1 MINKIRTFI
10 QKIVTPQMGL
20 VVLSIYYFTLLLDM
34 TTLSYSFAKA
44 ATLCKLLRYVCYVYF
59 LFVICRKLR
68 TLDLKNYINKIKNF
82 DKKQYF
88 VAGAVLLA
96 LFSIVMNLLLTK
108 NKAWVFLLFTLIYAS
123 CFDFEDVLNTIFS
136 AQFISL
142 ILITTLSSFGLMHDY
157 VNMRADGT
165 MRHSLGFGYPTYVSQ
180 FVLFMILYYSYKKN
194 FKISPEKLG
203 LYQLLIVFS
212 YFLTDSRTEM
222 LISECILIG
231 IFMNSVG
238 ILDKFKNV
246 VEFFKKA
253 YATCFPLFPIGSYIL
268 VMLYGFIFNTMN
280 VNGIIFK
287 IAQKFNHIFSNR
299 LYQTFY
305 DFKRYGLSLFG
316 SNIDLVGYFL
326 TKENE
331 GTIIRSNF
339 IDNEYM
345 RILFESGWIFFI
357 AFFAIISIVI
367 WHLYKTKKDGLLFIS
382 FVITTSSLINPRLFT
397 ITVSVISFMI
407 IPVLNDLLFN
417 QGGHYKIKSIS
428 NKDHSRTQ

>member
-1 MINKIRTFI
+1 MINKVKTFI
-10 QKIVTPQMGL
+10 QKLTTTQMGL
-20 VVLSIYYFTLLLDM
+20 VVLAIYYFTLFLDI
-34 TTLSYSFAKA
+34 TTLSYSFSKA

-59 LFVICRKLR
+59 LFVIYKKLR
-68 TLDLKNYINKIKNF
+68 TLDLKSYINKIKNF

-88 VAGAVLLA
+88 VAGVVILA

-108 NKAWVFLLFTLIYAS
+108 NKVWVFLLFTLIYAS

-165 MRHSLGFGYPTYVSQ
+165 MRHSLGFGYPTYLSQ
-180 FVLFMILYYSYKKN
+180 FLLFMILYYSYKKN

-287 IAQKFNHIFSNR
+287 IAQKFNHVFSNR

-345 RILFESGWIFFI
+345 RILFENGWIFFI

-407 IPVLNDLLFN
+407 IPVLHDLLFN
-417 QGGHYKIKSIS
+417 QGGHL
-428 NKDHSRTQ
+428 DE

>member
-1 MINKIRTFI
+1 MINKVKTFI
-10 QKIVTPQMGL
+10 QKLTTTQMGL
-20 VVLSIYYFTLLLDM
+20 VVLAIYYFTLFLDI
-34 TTLSYSFAKA
+34 TTLSYSFSKA

-59 LFVICRKLR
+59 LFVIYKKLR
-68 TLDLKNYINKIKNF
+68 TLDLKSYINKIKNF

-88 VAGAVLLA
+88 VAGVVILA

-165 MRHSLGFGYPTYVSQ
+165 MRHSLGFGYPTYLSQ
-180 FVLFMILYYSYKKN
+180 FLLFMILYYSYKKN

-280 VNGIIFK
+280 VNSIIFK
-287 IAQKFNHIFSNR
+287 SAQKFNHIFSNR

-345 RILFESGWIFFI
+345 RILFENGWIFFI

-367 WHLYKTKKDGLLFIS
+367 CHLYKTKKDGLLFVS

-407 IPVLNDLLFN
+407 IPVLHDLLFN
-417 QGGHYKIKSIS
+417 QGGHL
-428 NKDHSRTQ
+428 DE

>member
-1 MINKIRTFI
+1 MINKVKTFI
-10 QKIVTPQMGL
+10 QKLTTTQMGL
-20 VVLSIYYFTLLLDM
+20 VVLAIYYFTLFLDI
-34 TTLSYSFAKA
+34 TTLSFRFSKA

-59 LFVICRKLR
+59 LFVIYKKLR
-68 TLDLKNYINKIKNF
+68 TLDLKSYINKIKNF

-88 VAGAVLLA
+88 VAGVVILA

-165 MRHSLGFGYPTYVSQ
+165 MRHSLGFGYPTYLSQ
-180 FVLFMILYYSYKKN
+180 FLLFMILYYSYKKN

-287 IAQKFNHIFSNR
+287 IAQKFNHVFSNR

-331 GTIIRSNF
+331 GTVIRSNF

-345 RILFESGWIFFI
+345 RILFENGWIFFI

-417 QGGHYKIKSIS
+417 QGGHL
-428 NKDHSRTQ
+428 NE

>member
-1 MINKIRTFI
+1 MINKVKTFI
-10 QKIVTPQMGL
+10 QKLTTTQMGL
-20 VVLSIYYFTLLLDM
+20 VVLAIYYFTLFLDI
-34 TTLSYSFAKA
+34 TTLSFSFSKA

-59 LFVICRKLR
+59 LFVIYKKLR
-68 TLDLKNYINKIKNF
+68 TLDLKSYINKIKNF

-88 VAGAVLLA
+88 VAGVVILA

-165 MRHSLGFGYPTYVSQ
+165 MRHSLGFGYPTYLSQ
-180 FVLFMILYYSYKKN
+180 FLLFMILYYSYKKN

-280 VNGIIFK
+280 VNSIIFK
-287 IAQKFNHIFSNR
+287 IAQKFNHVFSNR

-345 RILFESGWIFFI
+345 RILFENGWIFFI

-407 IPVLNDLLFN
+407 IPVLHDLLFN
-417 QGGHYKIKSIS
+417 QGGHL
-428 NKDHSRTQ
+428 DE

>member
-1 MINKIRTFI
+1 MINKVKTFI
-10 QKIVTPQMGL
+10 QKLTTTQMGL
-20 VVLSIYYFTLLLDM
+20 VVLAIYYFTLFLDI
-34 TTLSYSFAKA
+34 TTLSYSFSKA

-59 LFVICRKLR
+59 LFVIYKKLR
-68 TLDLKNYINKIKNF
+68 TLDLKSYINKIKNF

-88 VAGAVLLA
+88 VVGVVILA

-165 MRHSLGFGYPTYVSQ
+165 MRHSLGFGYPTYLSQ
-180 FVLFMILYYSYKKN
+180 FLLFMILYYSYKKN

-280 VNGIIFK
+280 VNSIIFK

-345 RILFESGWIFFI
+345 RILFENGWIFFI

-367 WHLYKTKKDGLLFIS
+367 WHLYKTKKDRLLFIS

-417 QGGHYKIKSIS
+417 QGGHL
-428 NKDHSRTQ
+428 DE

>member
-1 MINKIRTFI
+1 MINKVKTFI
-10 QKIVTPQMGL
+10 QKLTTTQMGL
-20 VVLSIYYFTLLLDM
+20 VVLAIYYFTLFLDI
-34 TTLSYSFAKA
+34 TTLSFSFSKA

-59 LFVICRKLR
+59 LFVIYKKLR
-68 TLDLKNYINKIKNF
+68 TLDLKSYINKIKNF

-88 VAGAVLLA
+88 VAGVVILA

-165 MRHSLGFGYPTYVSQ
+165 MRHSLGFGYPTYLSQ
-180 FVLFMILYYSYKKN
+180 FLLFMILYYSYKKN

-287 IAQKFNHIFSNR
+287 IAQKFNHVFSNR

-345 RILFESGWIFFI
+345 RILFENGWIFFI

-367 WHLYKTKKDGLLFIS
+367 WHLYKTKKDGLLLIS

-407 IPVLNDLLFN
+407 IPVLHDLLFN
-417 QGGHYKIKSIS
+417 QGGHL
-428 NKDHSRTQ
+428 DE

>member
-1 MINKIRTFI
+1 MINKVKTFI
-10 QKIVTPQMGL
+10 QKLTTTQMGL
-20 VVLSIYYFTLLLDM
+20 VVLAIYYFTLFLHI
-34 TTLSYSFAKA
+34 TTLSYSFSKA

-59 LFVICRKLR
+59 LFVIYKKLR
-68 TLDLKNYINKIKNF
+68 TLDLKSYINKIKNF

-88 VAGAVLLA
+88 VAGVVILA

-165 MRHSLGFGYPTYVSQ
+165 MRHSLGFGYPTYLSQ
-180 FVLFMILYYSYKKN
+180 FLLFMILYYSYKKN

-280 VNGIIFK
+280 VNSIIFK

-345 RILFESGWIFFI
+345 RILFENGWIFFI

-367 WHLYKTKKDGLLFIS
+367 WHLYKTKKDGLLFVS

-407 IPVLNDLLFN
+407 IPVLHDLLFN
-417 QGGHYKIKSIS
+417 QGGHL
-428 NKDHSRTQ
+428 DE

>member
-1 MINKIRTFI
+1 MINKVKTFI
-10 QKIVTPQMGL
+10 QKLTTTQMGL
-20 VVLSIYYFTLLLDM
+20 VVLAIYYFTLFLDI
-34 TTLSYSFAKA
+34 TTLSYSFSKA

-59 LFVICRKLR
+59 LFIIYKKLR
-68 TLDLKNYINKIKNF
+68 TLDLKSYINKIKNF

-88 VAGAVLLA
+88 VVGVVILA

-165 MRHSLGFGYPTYVSQ
+165 MRHSLGFGYPTYLSQ
-180 FVLFMILYYSYKKN
+180 FLLFMILYYSYKKN

-280 VNGIIFK
+280 VNSIIFK

-345 RILFESGWIFFI
+345 RILFENGWIFFI

-417 QGGHYKIKSIS
+417 QGGHL
-428 NKDHSRTQ
+428 DE

>member
-1 MINKIRTFI
+1 MINKVKTFI
-10 QKIVTPQMGL
+10 QKLTTTQMGL
-20 VVLSIYYFTLLLDM
+20 VVLAIYYFTLFLDI
-34 TTLSYSFAKA
+34 TTLSFSFSKA

-59 LFVICRKLR
+59 LFVIYKKLR
-68 TLDLKNYINKIKNF
+68 TLDLKSYINKIKNF

-88 VAGAVLLA
+88 VAGVVILA

-142 ILITTLSSFGLMHDY
+142 ILLTTLSSFGLMHDY

-165 MRHSLGFGYPTYVSQ
+165 MRHSLGFGYPTYLSQ
-180 FVLFMILYYSYKKN
+180 FLLFMILYYSYKKN

-280 VNGIIFK
+280 VNSIIFK
-287 IAQKFNHIFSNR
+287 IAQKFNHVFSNR

-345 RILFESGWIFFI
+345 RILFENGWIFFI

-407 IPVLNDLLFN
+407 IPVLHNLLFN
-417 QGGHYKIKSIS
+417 QGGHL
-428 NKDHSRTQ
+428 NE

>member
-1 MINKIRTFI
+1 MINKVKTFI
-10 QKIVTPQMGL
+10 QKLTTTQMGL
-20 VVLSIYYFTLLLDM
+20 VVLAIYYFTLFLDI
-34 TTLSYSFAKA
+34 TTLSYSFSKA

-59 LFVICRKLR
+59 LFVIYKKLR
-68 TLDLKNYINKIKNF
+68 TLDLKSYINKIKNF

-88 VAGAVLLA
+88 VAGVVILA

-165 MRHSLGFGYPTYVSQ
+165 MRHSLGFGYPTYLSQ
-180 FVLFMILYYSYKKN
+180 FLLFMILYYSYKKN

-253 YATCFPLFPIGSYIL
+253 YATCFPLFPMGSYIL

-280 VNGIIFK
+280 VNSIIFK

-345 RILFESGWIFFI
+345 RILFENGWIFFI

-417 QGGHYKIKSIS
+417 QGGHL
-428 NKDHSRTQ
+428 DE

>member
-1 MINKIRTFI
+1 MINKVKTFI
-10 QKIVTPQMGL
+10 QKLTTTQMGL
-20 VVLSIYYFTLLLDM
+20 VVLAIYYFTLFLDI
-34 TTLSYSFAKA
+34 TTLSYSFSKA

-59 LFVICRKLR
+59 LLVIYKKLR
-68 TLDLKNYINKIKNF
+68 TLDLKSYINKIKNF

-88 VAGAVLLA
+88 VVGVVILA

-165 MRHSLGFGYPTYVSQ
+165 MRHSLGFGYPTYLSQ
-180 FVLFMILYYSYKKN
+180 FLLFMILYYSYKKN

-203 LYQLLIVFS
+203 LYQLLIVYS

-280 VNGIIFK
+280 VNSIIFK

-345 RILFESGWIFFI
+345 RILFENGWIFFI

-417 QGGHYKIKSIS
+417 QGGHL
-428 NKDHSRTQ
+428 DE

>member
-1 MINKIRTFI
+1 MINKVKTFI
-10 QKIVTPQMGL
+10 QKLTTTQMGL
-20 VVLSIYYFTLLLDM
+20 VVLAIYYFTLFLDI
-34 TTLSYSFAKA
+34 TTLSFSFSKA

-59 LFVICRKLR
+59 LFVIYKKLR
-68 TLDLKNYINKIKNF
+68 TLDLKSYINKIKNF

-88 VAGAVLLA
+88 VAGVVILA

-165 MRHSLGFGYPTYVSQ
+165 MRHSLGFGYPTYLSQ
-180 FVLFMILYYSYKKN
+180 FLLFMILYYSYKKN

-287 IAQKFNHIFSNR
+287 IAQKFNHVFSNR

-345 RILFESGWIFFI
+345 RILFENGWIFFI

-407 IPVLNDLLFN
+407 IPVLHNLLFN
-417 QGGHYKIKSIS
+417 QGGHL
-428 NKDHSRTQ
+428 DE

>member
-1 MINKIRTFI
+1 MINKVKTFI
-10 QKIVTPQMGL
+10 QKLTTTQMGL
-20 VVLSIYYFTLLLDM
+20 VVLAIYYFTLFLDI
-34 TTLSYSFAKA
+34 TTLSFSFSKA

-59 LFVICRKLR
+59 LFVIYKKLR
-68 TLDLKNYINKIKNF
+68 TLDLKSYINKIKNF

-88 VAGAVLLA
+88 VAGVVILA

-165 MRHSLGFGYPTYVSQ
+165 MRHSLGFGYPTYLSQ
-180 FVLFMILYYSYKKN
+180 FLLFMILYYSYKKN

-287 IAQKFNHIFSNR
+287 TAQKFNHVFSNR

-345 RILFESGWIFFI
+345 RILFENGWIFFI
-357 AFFAIISIVI
+357 AFFAIVSIVI

-417 QGGHYKIKSIS
+417 QGGHL
-428 NKDHSRTQ
+428 NE

>member
-1 MINKIRTFI
+1 MINKVKTFI
-10 QKIVTPQMGL
+10 QKLTTTQMGL
-20 VVLSIYYFTLLLDM
+20 VVLAIYYFTLFLDI
-34 TTLSYSFAKA
+34 TTLSYSFSKA

-59 LFVICRKLR
+59 LFVIYKKLR
-68 TLDLKNYINKIKNF
+68 TLDLKSYINKIKNF

-88 VAGAVLLA
+88 VAGVVILA

-157 VNMRADGT
+157 VNMRADET
-165 MRHSLGFGYPTYVSQ
+165 MRHSLGFGYPTYLSQ
-180 FVLFMILYYSYKKN
+180 FLLFMILYYSYKKN

-287 IAQKFNHIFSNR
+287 IAQKFNHVFSNR

-345 RILFESGWIFFI
+345 RILFENGWIFFI

-407 IPVLNDLLFN
+407 IPVLHDLLFN
-417 QGGHYKIKSIS
+417 QGGHL
-428 NKDHSRTQ
+428 DE

>member
-1 MINKIRTFI
+1 MINKVKTFI
-10 QKIVTPQMGL
+10 QKLTTTQMGL
-20 VVLSIYYFTLLLDM
+20 VVLAIYYFTLFLDI
-34 TTLSYSFAKA
+34 TTLSYSFSKA

-59 LFVICRKLR
+59 LLVIYKKLR
-68 TLDLKNYINKIKNF
+68 TLDLKSYINKIKNF

-88 VAGAVLLA
+88 VVGVVILA

-165 MRHSLGFGYPTYVSQ
+165 MRHSLGFGYPTYLSQ
-180 FVLFMILYYSYKKN
+180 FLLFMILYYSYKKN

-280 VNGIIFK
+280 VNSIIFK

-345 RILFESGWIFFI
+345 RILFENGWIFFI

-407 IPVLNDLLFN
+407 IPVLHDLLFN
-417 QGGHYKIKSIS
+417 QGGHL
-428 NKDHSRTQ
+428 DE

>member
-1 MINKIRTFI
+1 MINKVKTFI
-10 QKIVTPQMGL
+10 QKLTTTQMGL
-20 VVLSIYYFTLLLDM
+20 VVLAIYYFTLFLDI
-34 TTLSYSFAKA
+34 TTLSYSFSKA

-59 LFVICRKLR
+59 LLVIYKKLR
-68 TLDLKNYINKIKNF
+68 TLDLKSYINKIKNF

-88 VAGAVLLA
+88 VVGVVILA
-96 LFSIVMNLLLTK
+96 LYSIVMNLLLTK

-165 MRHSLGFGYPTYVSQ
+165 MRHSLGFGYPTYLSQ
-180 FVLFMILYYSYKKN
+180 FLLFMILYYSYKKN

-280 VNGIIFK
+280 VNSIIFK

-345 RILFESGWIFFI
+345 RILFENGWIFFI

-417 QGGHYKIKSIS
+417 QGGHL
-428 NKDHSRTQ
+428 DE

>member
-1 MINKIRTFI
+1 MINKVKTFI
-10 QKIVTPQMGL
+10 QKLTTTQMGL
-20 VVLSIYYFTLLLDM
+20 VVLAIYYFTLFLDI
-34 TTLSYSFAKA
+34 TTLSYSFSKA

-59 LFVICRKLR
+59 LFVIYKKLR
-68 TLDLKNYINKIKNF
+68 TLDLKSYINKIKNF

-88 VAGAVLLA
+88 VVGVVILA

-165 MRHSLGFGYPTYVSQ
+165 MRHSLGFGYPTYLSQ
-180 FVLFMILYYSYKKN
+180 FLLFMILYYSYKKN

-280 VNGIIFK
+280 VNSIIFN

-345 RILFESGWIFFI
+345 RILFENGWIFFI

-417 QGGHYKIKSIS
+417 QGGHI
-428 NKDHSRTQ
+428 NE

>member
-1 MINKIRTFI
+1 MINKVKTFI
-10 QKIVTPQMGL
+10 QKLTTTQMGL
-20 VVLSIYYFTLLLDM
+20 VVLAIYYFTLFLDI
-34 TTLSYSFAKA
+34 TTLSFRFSKA

-59 LFVICRKLR
+59 LFVIYKKLR
-68 TLDLKNYINKIKNF
+68 TLDLKSYINKIKNF

-88 VAGAVLLA
+88 VAGVVILA

-142 ILITTLSSFGLMHDY
+142 ILITTLSSFGLMNDY

-165 MRHSLGFGYPTYVSQ
+165 MRHSLGFGYPTYLSQ
-180 FVLFMILYYSYKKN
+180 FLLFMILYYSYKKN

-253 YATCFPLFPIGSYIL
+253 YAACFPLFPIGSYIL

-280 VNGIIFK
+280 VNSIIFK
-287 IAQKFNHIFSNR
+287 IAQKFNHVFSNR

-345 RILFESGWIFFI
+345 RILFENGWIFFI

-417 QGGHYKIKSIS
+417 QGGHL
-428 NKDHSRTQ
+428 NE

>member
-1 MINKIRTFI
+1 MINKVKTFI
-10 QKIVTPQMGL
+10 QKLTTTQMGL
-20 VVLSIYYFTLLLDM
+20 VVLAIYYFTLFLDI
-34 TTLSYSFAKA
+34 TTLSYSFSKA

-59 LFVICRKLR
+59 LFVIYKKLR
-68 TLDLKNYINKIKNF
+68 TLDLKSYINKIKNF

-88 VAGAVLLA
+88 VVGVVILA

-142 ILITTLSSFGLMHDY
+142 LLITTLSSFGLMHDY

-165 MRHSLGFGYPTYVSQ
+165 MRHSLGFGYPTYLSQ
-180 FVLFMILYYSYKKN
+180 FLLFMILYYSYKKN

-280 VNGIIFK
+280 VNSIIFK

-345 RILFESGWIFFI
+345 RILFENGWIFFI

-417 QGGHYKIKSIS
+417 QGGHL
-428 NKDHSRTQ
+428 DE

>member
-1 MINKIRTFI
+1 MINKVKTFI
-10 QKIVTPQMGL
+10 QKLTTTQMGL
-20 VVLSIYYFTLLLDM
+20 VVLAIYYFTLFLDI
-34 TTLSYSFAKA
+34 TTLSFSFSKA

-68 TLDLKNYINKIKNF
+68 TIDLKSYINKIKNF

-88 VAGAVLLA
+88 VAGVVLLA

-157 VNMRADGT
+157 VNMRADGI

-253 YATCFPLFPIGSYIL
+253 YAACFPLFPIGSYIL

-280 VNGIIFK
+280 VNSIVFK
-287 IAQKFNHIFSNR
+287 IAHKLNHVFSNR

-345 RILFESGWIFFI
+345 RILFENGWIFFI

-417 QGGHYKIKSIS
+417 QGGHL
-428 NKDHSRTQ
+428 DE

>member
-1 MINKIRTFI
+1 MINKVKTFI
-10 QKIVTPQMGL
+10 QKLTTTQMGL
-20 VVLSIYYFTLLLDM
+20 VVLAIYYFTLFLDI
-34 TTLSYSFAKA
+34 TTLSYSFSKA

-59 LFVICRKLR
+59 LFVIYKKLR
-68 TLDLKNYINKIKNF
+68 TLDLKSYINKIKNF

-88 VAGAVLLA
+88 VVGVVILA
-96 LFSIVMNLLLTK
+96 LFSIVMKLLLTK

-165 MRHSLGFGYPTYVSQ
+165 MRHSLGFGYPTYLSQ
-180 FVLFMILYYSYKKN
+180 FLLFMILYYSYKKN

-222 LISECILIG
+222 LISEYILIG

-280 VNGIIFK
+280 VNSIIFK

-345 RILFESGWIFFI
+345 RILFENGWIFFI

-417 QGGHYKIKSIS
+417 QGGHL
-428 NKDHSRTQ
+428 NE

>member
-1 MINKIRTFI
+1 MINKVKTFI
-10 QKIVTPQMGL
+10 QKLTTTQMGL
-20 VVLSIYYFTLLLDM
+20 VVLAIYYFTLFLDI
-34 TTLSYSFAKA
+34 TTLSYSFSKA

-59 LFVICRKLR
+59 LFVIYKKLR
-68 TLDLKNYINKIKNF
+68 TLDLKSYINKIKNF

-88 VAGAVLLA
+88 VVGVVILA

-165 MRHSLGFGYPTYVSQ
+165 MRHSLGFGYPTYLSQ
-180 FVLFMILYYSYKKN
+180 FLLFMILYYSYKKN

-246 VEFFKKA
+246 VEFFKNA

-280 VNGIIFK
+280 VNSIIFK

-345 RILFESGWIFFI
+345 RILFENGWIFFI

-417 QGGHYKIKSIS
+417 QGGHL
-428 NKDHSRTQ
+428 NE

>member
-1 MINKIRTFI
+1 MINKVKIFI
-10 QKIVTPQMGL
+10 QKLTTTQMGL
-20 VVLSIYYFTLLLDM
+20 VVLAIYYFTLFLDI
-34 TTLSYSFAKA
+34 TTLSYSFSKA
-44 ATLCKLLRYVCYVYF
+44 ATLCKLLRYVCYAYF
-59 LFVICRKLR
+59 LFVIYKKLR
-68 TLDLKNYINKIKNF
+68 TLDLKSYINKIKNF

-88 VAGAVLLA
+88 VAGVIILA

-165 MRHSLGFGYPTYVSQ
+165 MRHSLGFGYPTYLSQ
-180 FVLFMILYYSYKKN
+180 FILFMILYYSYKKN

-246 VEFFKKA
+246 VEFFKKV

-280 VNGIIFK
+280 VNSIIFK

-345 RILFESGWIFFI
+345 RILFENGWIFFI

-417 QGGHYKIKSIS
+417 QGGHL
-428 NKDHSRTQ
+428 NE

>member
-1 MINKIRTFI
+1 MINKVKTFI
-10 QKIVTPQMGL
+10 QKLTTTQMGL
-20 VVLSIYYFTLLLDM
+20 VVLAIYYFTLFLDI
-34 TTLSYSFAKA
+34 TTLSYSFSKA

-59 LFVICRKLR
+59 LFVIYKKLR
-68 TLDLKNYINKIKNF
+68 TLDLKSYINKIKNF

-88 VAGAVLLA
+88 VVGVVILA

-165 MRHSLGFGYPTYVSQ
+165 MRHSLGFGYPTYLSQ
-180 FVLFMILYYSYKKN
+180 FLLFMILYYSYKKN

-212 YFLTDSRTEM
+212 YFLTDSRTEI

-280 VNGIIFK
+280 VNSIIFK

-345 RILFESGWIFFI
+345 RILFENGWIFFI

-417 QGGHYKIKSIS
+417 QGGHL
-428 NKDHSRTQ
+428 DE

>member
-1 MINKIRTFI
+1 MINKVKTFI
-10 QKIVTPQMGL
+10 QKLTTTQMGL
-20 VVLSIYYFTLLLDM
+20 VVLAIYYFTLFLDI
-34 TTLSYSFAKA
+34 TTLSFSFSKA
-44 ATLCKLLRYVCYVYF
+44 TTLCKLLRYVCYVYF
-59 LFVICRKLR
+59 LFVICRKFR
-68 TLDLKNYINKIKNF
+68 TLDLKSYINKIKNF
-82 DKKQYF
+82 NKKQYF

-123 CFDFEDVLNTIFS
+123 CFDFEDVSNTIFS

-142 ILITTLSSFGLMHDY
+142 ILITTLSSFGFMHDY

-165 MRHSLGFGYPTYVSQ
+165 MRHSLGFGYPTYLSQ
-180 FVLFMILYYSYKKN
+180 FVLFIILYYSYKKN
-194 FKISPEKLG
+194 FKFSPEKLG

-253 YATCFPLFPIGSYIL
+253 YAICFPLFPIGSYVL
-268 VMLYGFIFNTMN
+268 VMLYGFIFNKMN

>member
-1 MINKIRTFI
+1 MINKVKIFI
-10 QKIVTPQMGL
+10 QKLTTTQMGL
-20 VVLSIYYFTLLLDM
+20 VVLAIYYFTLFLDI
-34 TTLSYSFAKA
+34 TTLSYSFSKA

-59 LFVICRKLR
+59 LFVIYKKLR
-68 TLDLKNYINKIKNF
+68 TLDLKSYINKIKNF

-88 VAGAVLLA
+88 VAGVVILA

-165 MRHSLGFGYPTYVSQ
+165 MRHSLGFGYPTYLSQ
-180 FVLFMILYYSYKKN
+180 FLLFMILYYSYKKN

-280 VNGIIFK
+280 VNSIIFK

-345 RILFESGWIFFI
+345 RILFENGWIFFI

-367 WHLYKTKKDGLLFIS
+367 WHLYKTKKDGLLFVS

-407 IPVLNDLLFN
+407 IPVLHDLLFN
-417 QGGHYKIKSIS
+417 QGGHL
-428 NKDHSRTQ
+428 DE

>member
-1 MINKIRTFI
+1 MINKVKTFI
-10 QKIVTPQMGL
+10 QKLTTTQMVL
-20 VVLSIYYFTLLLDM
+20 VVLAIYYFTLFLDI
-34 TTLSYSFAKA
+34 TTLSFRFSKA

-59 LFVICRKLR
+59 LFVIYKKLR
-68 TLDLKNYINKIKNF
+68 TLDLKSYINKIKNF

-88 VAGAVLLA
+88 VAGVVILA

-165 MRHSLGFGYPTYVSQ
+165 MRHSLGFGYPTYLSQ
-180 FVLFMILYYSYKKN
+180 FLLFMILYYSYKKN

-253 YATCFPLFPIGSYIL
+253 YVACFPLFPIGSYIL

-280 VNGIIFK
+280 VNSIVFK
-287 IAQKFNHIFSNR
+287 IAQKFNHVFSNR

-345 RILFESGWIFFI
+345 RILFENGWIFFI

-407 IPVLNDLLFN
+407 IPVLHDLLFN
-417 QGGHYKIKSIS
+417 QGGHL
-428 NKDHSRTQ
+428 DE

>member
-1 MINKIRTFI
+1 MINKVKTFI
-10 QKIVTPQMGL
+10 QKLTTTQMGL
-20 VVLSIYYFTLLLDM
+20 VVLAIYYFTLFLDI
-34 TTLSYSFAKA
+34 TTLSYSFSKA

-59 LFVICRKLR
+59 LFVIYKKLR
-68 TLDLKNYINKIKNF
+68 TLDLKSYINKIKNF

-88 VAGAVLLA
+88 VVGVVILA

-165 MRHSLGFGYPTYVSQ
+165 MRHSLGFGYPTYLSQ
-180 FVLFMILYYSYKKN
+180 FLLFMILYYSYKKN

-268 VMLYGFIFNTMN
+268 VMLYGFIFNTLN
-280 VNGIIFK
+280 VNSIIFK

-345 RILFESGWIFFI
+345 RILFENGWIFFI

-417 QGGHYKIKSIS
+417 QGGHL
-428 NKDHSRTQ
+428 DE

>member
-1 MINKIRTFI
+1 MINKVKTFI
-10 QKIVTPQMGL
+10 QKLTTTQMGL
-20 VVLSIYYFTLLLDM
+20 VVLAIYYFTLFLDI
-34 TTLSYSFAKA
+34 TALSFRFSKA

-59 LFVICRKLR
+59 LFVIYRKFR
-68 TLDLKNYINKIKNF
+68 TLDLKSYINKIKNF

-88 VAGAVLLA
+88 VAGVVLLA

-165 MRHSLGFGYPTYVSQ
+165 MRHSLGFGYPTYLSQ
-180 FVLFMILYYSYKKN
+180 FLLFMILYYSYKKN

-253 YATCFPLFPIGSYIL
+253 YAACFPLFPIGSYIL

-280 VNGIIFK
+280 VNSIIFK

-345 RILFESGWIFFI
+345 RILFENGWIFFI

-367 WHLYKTKKDGLLFIS
+367 WHLYKTKNDGLLFIS

-417 QGGHYKIKSIS
+417 QGGHL
-428 NKDHSRTQ
+428 DE

>member
-1 MINKIRTFI
+1 MINKVKTFI
-10 QKIVTPQMGL
+10 QKLTPTQMGL
-20 VVLSIYYFTLLLDM
+20 VVLAIYYFTLFLDI
-34 TTLSYSFAKA
+34 TTLSYSFSKA

-59 LFVICRKLR
+59 LFVIYKKLR
-68 TLDLKNYINKIKNF
+68 TLDLKSYINKIKNF

-88 VAGAVLLA
+88 VVGVVILA

-165 MRHSLGFGYPTYVSQ
+165 MRHSLGFGYPTYLSQ
-180 FVLFMILYYSYKKN
+180 FLLFMILYYSYKKN

-268 VMLYGFIFNTMN
+268 VMLYGFIFNTIN
-280 VNGIIFK
+280 VNSIIFK

-345 RILFESGWIFFI
+345 RILFENGWIFFI

-417 QGGHYKIKSIS
+417 QGGHL
-428 NKDHSRTQ
+428 DE

>member
-1 MINKIRTFI
+1 MINKVKTFI
-10 QKIVTPQMGL
+10 QKLTTTQMGL
-20 VVLSIYYFTLLLDM
+20 VVLAIYYFTLFLDI
-34 TTLSYSFAKA
+34 TTLSYSFSKA

-59 LFVICRKLR
+59 LFVIYKKLR
-68 TLDLKNYINKIKNF
+68 TLDLKSYINKIKNF

-88 VAGAVLLA
+88 VVGVVILA

-165 MRHSLGFGYPTYVSQ
+165 MRHSLGFGYPTYLSQ
-180 FVLFMILYYSYKKN
+180 FLLFMILYYSYKKN
-194 FKISPEKLG
+194 FKVSPEKLG

-280 VNGIIFK
+280 VNSIIFK

-345 RILFESGWIFFI
+345 RILFENGWIFFI

-417 QGGHYKIKSIS
+417 QGGHL
-428 NKDHSRTQ
+428 DE

>member
-1 MINKIRTFI
+1 MINKVKTFI
-10 QKIVTPQMGL
+10 QKLTTTQMGL
-20 VVLSIYYFTLLLDM
+20 VVLAIYYFTLFLDI
-34 TTLSYSFAKA
+34 TTLSFSFSKA

-59 LFVICRKLR
+59 LFVIYKKLR
-68 TLDLKNYINKIKNF
+68 TLDLKSYINKIKNF

-88 VAGAVLLA
+88 VAGVVLLA

-165 MRHSLGFGYPTYVSQ
+165 MRHSLGFGYPTYLSQ
-180 FVLFMILYYSYKKN
+180 FLLFMILYYSYKKN

-253 YATCFPLFPIGSYIL
+253 YAACFPLFPIGSYIL

-280 VNGIIFK
+280 VNSIVFK
-287 IAQKFNHIFSNR
+287 IAQKFNHVFSNR

-345 RILFESGWIFFI
+345 RILFENGWIFFI

-417 QGGHYKIKSIS
+417 QGGHL
-428 NKDHSRTQ
+428 NE

>member
-1 MINKIRTFI
+1 MINKVKTFI
-10 QKIVTPQMGL
+10 QKLTTTQMGL
-20 VVLSIYYFTLLLDM
+20 VVLAIYYFTLFLDI
-34 TTLSYSFAKA
+34 TTLSYSFSKA

-59 LFVICRKLR
+59 LLVIYKKLR
-68 TLDLKNYINKIKNF
+68 TLDLKSYINKIKNF

-88 VAGAVLLA
+88 VVGVVILA

-165 MRHSLGFGYPTYVSQ
+165 MRHSLGFGYPTYLSQ
-180 FVLFMILYYSYKKN
+180 FLLFMILYYSYKKN

-280 VNGIIFK
+280 VNSIIFK

-345 RILFESGWIFFI
+345 RILFENGWIFFI

-417 QGGHYKIKSIS
+417 QGGHL
-428 NKDHSRTQ
+428 DE

>member
-1 MINKIRTFI
+1 MINKVKTFI
-10 QKIVTPQMGL
+10 QKLTTTQMGL
-20 VVLSIYYFTLLLDM
+20 VVLAIYYFTLFLDI
-34 TTLSYSFAKA
+34 TTLSYSFSKA

-59 LFVICRKLR
+59 LFVIYKKLR
-68 TLDLKNYINKIKNF
+68 TLDLKSYINKIKNF

-88 VAGAVLLA
+88 VAGVVILA

-165 MRHSLGFGYPTYVSQ
+165 MRHSLGFGYPTYLSQ
-180 FVLFMILYYSYKKN
+180 FLLFMILYYSYKNN

-280 VNGIIFK
+280 VNSIIFK

-345 RILFESGWIFFI
+345 RILFENGWIFFI

-367 WHLYKTKKDGLLFIS
+367 WHLYKTKKDGLLFVS

-407 IPVLNDLLFN
+407 IPVLHDLLFN
-417 QGGHYKIKSIS
+417 QGGHL
-428 NKDHSRTQ
+428 DE

>member
-1 MINKIRTFI
+1 MINKVKTFI
-10 QKIVTPQMGL
+10 QKLTTTQMGL
-20 VVLSIYYFTLLLDM
+20 VVLAIYYFTLFLDI
-34 TTLSYSFAKA
+34 TTLSYSFSKA

-59 LFVICRKLR
+59 LFVIYKKLR
-68 TLDLKNYINKIKNF
+68 TLDLKSYINKIKNF

-88 VAGAVLLA
+88 VVGVVILA

-165 MRHSLGFGYPTYVSQ
+165 MRHSLGFGYPTYLSQ
-180 FVLFMILYYSYKKN
+180 FLLFMILYYSYKKN

-280 VNGIIFK
+280 VNSIIFK
-287 IAQKFNHIFSNR
+287 IAKKFNHIFSNR

-345 RILFESGWIFFI
+345 RILFENGWIFFI

-417 QGGHYKIKSIS
+417 QGGHL
-428 NKDHSRTQ
+428 DE

>member
-1 MINKIRTFI
+1 MINKVKTFI
-10 QKIVTPQMGL
+10 QKLTTTQMGL
-20 VVLSIYYFTLLLDM
+20 VVLAIYYFTLFLDI
-34 TTLSYSFAKA
+34 TTLSFSFSKA

-59 LFVICRKLR
+59 LFVICKKVKI
-68 TLDLKNYINKIKNF
+68 LDLKSYINKIKNF

-88 VAGAVLLA
+88 VAGVVLLV

-165 MRHSLGFGYPTYVSQ
+165 MRHSLGFGYPTYLSQ
-180 FVLFMILYYSYKKN
+180 FLLFMILYYSYKKN

-253 YATCFPLFPIGSYIL
+253 YATCFPLFTIGSYIL

-287 IAQKFNHIFSNR
+287 IAQKFNHVFSNR

-345 RILFESGWIFFI
+345 RILFENGWIFFI

-407 IPVLNDLLFN
+407 IPVLHDLLFN
-417 QGGHYKIKSIS
+417 QGGHL
-428 NKDHSRTQ
+428 DE

>member
-1 MINKIRTFI
+1 MINKIKTFI

-20 VVLSIYYFTLLLDM
+20 AVLSIYYFTLLLDM

-88 VAGAVLLA
+88 VAGVVLLA
-96 LFSIVMNLLLTK
+96 LLSIVMNLLLTK

-165 MRHSLGFGYPTYVSQ
+165 MRHSLGFGYPTYLSQ

-194 FKISPEKLG
+194 YKISPEKLG

-222 LISECILIG
+222 LISESILIG

-253 YATCFPLFPIGSYIL
+253 YAICFPLFPIGSYVL
-268 VMLYGFIFNTMN
+268 VMLYGFIFNKMN
-280 VNGIIFK
+280 VNGVIFK

-345 RILFESGWIFFI
+345 RILFENGWIFFI

-417 QGGHYKIKSIS
+417 QGGHL
-428 NKDHSRTQ
+428 NE

>member
-1 MINKIRTFI
+1 MINKVKTFI
-10 QKIVTPQMGL
+10 QKLTTTQMGL
-20 VVLSIYYFTLLLDM
+20 VVLAIYYFTLFLDI
-34 TTLSYSFAKA
+34 TTLSYSFSKA

-59 LFVICRKLR
+59 LFVIYKKLR
-68 TLDLKNYINKIKNF
+68 TLDLKSYINKIKNF

-88 VAGAVLLA
+88 VVGVVILA

-165 MRHSLGFGYPTYVSQ
+165 MRHSLGFGYPTYLSQ
-180 FVLFMILYYSYKKN
+180 FLLFMILYYSYKKN

-280 VNGIIFK
+280 VNSIIFK

-345 RILFESGWIFFI
+345 RILFENGWLFFI

-367 WHLYKTKKDGLLFIS
+367 WHLYKTKKDGLLFVS

-417 QGGHYKIKSIS
+417 QGGHL
-428 NKDHSRTQ
+428 DE